1 MALILPISFRGL
13 TVDQGVARVNL
24 PAISSDKK
32 TLSFGVRFFANGE
45 EAEELYSEQYE
56 CIYDISGENPFSQ
69 AYEGNDSNLLIVFY
83 VQIVPDDFVMQLH
96 R

>member
-32 TLSFGVRFFANGE
+32 TLSFGVRFFANSE

-69 AYEGNDSNLLIVFY
+69 AYEYLKTLDKFSGATDTGE
-83 VQIVPDDFVMQLH
+83 
-96 R
+96 

>member
-13 TVDQGVARVNL
+13 TVDQGLHRVNL
-24 PAISSDKK
+24 PAISSDKNVVLWGK
-32 TLSFGVRFFANGE
+32 VFANGE

-69 AYEGNDSNLLIVFY
+69 AYEYLKTLDKFSGATDTGE
-83 VQIVPDDFVMQLH
+83 
-96 R
+96 